1 MRTFRSLAVLFAA
14 IAIAA
19 CTTATPGWTY
29 APAPSV
35 TPIPSTA
42 GSGAPSGSAAAPS
55 TAASAEA
62 SAPASAPA
70 SAAASGAAGGT
81 VLEIAAQNI
90 AFDTATLSAPAHQAF
105 QIHFTN
111 KDQGTPHNVAIH
123 QGSPTGQEVF
133 KGEIFP
139 GPGERTYN
147 VPALAPGTYGF
158 ACSVHPNMTGTLTV
172 N

>member
-42 GSGAPSGSAAAPS
+42 GSAAPSGSAAAPS
-55 TAASAEA
+55 APASAAA
-62 SAPASAPA
+62 SAPASA

-90 AFDTATLSAPAHQAF
+90 AFDTATLSAPANQAF